1 MDLLCSSITGVDLQP
16 FLVFRVLEVLQSAFR
31 AGHIQAADYT
41 SFLVTL
47 LSRFEVYPG
56 TLINLFMQL
65 TFFFHVLFYFQWY
78 YRKFLLHFV
87 MLHYFAEKVCPAIK
101 YDGKSNRKTFKQ
113 VTSIICTCLSQLG
126 DDSLVMEMLEKI
138 IVDHIVC
145 SHHKCPCLSVIT

>member
-31 AGHIQAADYT
+31 AGHIQAAGYT

-65 TFFFHVLFYFQWY
+65 TLFLHVLFSM
-78 YRKFLLHFV
+78 